1 MVILN
6 LENVSKTYPGKVPVH
21 ALHNVSISIGQGEYV
36 AIEGPSGSGKSTLL
50 NLIALLDS
58 STMGHYLI
66 DREET
71 TGLGDAERAR
81 LRSSTF
87 AFIFQSFHLLKG
99 RTLVD
104 NVALGTLY
112 RSLPAS
118 RRRELSMEALGF
130 VGLTEKADEK
140 IENLSGGQR
149 QRAAI
154 ARAIAS
160 GTPVVVAD
168 EPTGN
173 LDTASGELVMQ
184 TLERLN
190 ASGTTV
196 IIVTHDHAVA
206 ARATRHLHVVDGH
219 VRDAIG
225 DSDDE
230 AETVPRHGRIAEH
243 DAPVPEGKDSKVR
256 FADAVADAWK
266 GLWVK
271 PARTMALVGAVALGV
286 GLALTTAG
294 LAQTAR
300 YQVSDIFDAQRN
312 QRVCLTA
319 TSFEENS
326 PAAEQTTSSQA
337 LTRLKGLAGVE
348 DAGVFTTHA
357 EVPVAT
363 RPGTLPE
370 NQKTIAVVGTTDGYM
385 APKILTID
393 TQGTPVD
400 VLGEGEVVVGVQ
412 AASDLD
418 LGPLLASPTIWVH
431 GEPKRVVGVLTDAGL
446 QVGLLSSI
454 VTGESEAHDISA
466 ASYSTVELKASPG
479 AAQQVARQAPLAW
492 IPATPD
498 LVSVDAPPDPT
509 TLRDQIESNLATV
522 LLTLTGVALLAAVL
536 SLTNAMTTAVYQ
548 RVGEFGLRRAIGARR
563 IHIRGL
569 VLAESL
575 AIGTLGGCLGAY
587 LSVLAILAVT
597 IARSWQPVLAPA
609 SIPMGIV
616 GGVLVGLFGG
626 LIATRRAST
635 IQPQDAL
642 RA

>member
-1 MVILN
+1 M
-6 LENVSKTYPGKVPVH
+6 
-21 ALHNVSISIGQGEYV
+21 
-36 AIEGPSGSGKSTLL
+36 
-50 NLIALLDS
+50 
-58 STMGHYLI
+58 
-66 DREET
+66 
-71 TGLGDAERAR
+71 
-81 LRSSTF
+81 
-87 AFIFQSFHLLKG
+87 
-99 RTLVD
+99 
-104 NVALGTLY
+104 
-112 RSLPAS
+112 
-118 RRRELSMEALGF
+118 
-130 VGLTEKADEK
+130 
-140 IENLSGGQR
+140 
-149 QRAAI
+149 
-154 ARAIAS
+154 
-160 GTPVVVAD
+160 
-168 EPTGN
+168 
-173 LDTASGELVMQ
+173 
-184 TLERLN
+184 
-190 ASGTTV
+190 
-196 IIVTHDHAVA
+196 
-206 ARATRHLHVVDGH
+206 
-219 VRDAIG
+219 
-225 DSDDE
+225 
-230 AETVPRHGRIAEH
+230 
-243 DAPVPEGKDSKVR
+243 
-256 FADAVADAWK
+256 
-266 GLWVK
+266 
-271 PARTMALVGAVALGV
+271 
-286 GLALTTAG
+286 
-294 LAQTAR
+294 
-300 YQVSDIFDAQRN
+300 
-312 QRVCLTA
+312 
-319 TSFEENS
+319 
-326 PAAEQTTSSQA
+326 
-337 LTRLKGLAGVE
+337 
-348 DAGVFTTHA
+348 
-357 EVPVAT
+357 
-363 RPGTLPE
+363 
-370 NQKTIAVVGTTDGYM
+370 VGTTDGYM

-454 VTGESEAHDISA
+454 MTGESEAHDISA

-548 RVGEFGLRRAIGARR
+548 RIGEFGLRRAIGARR